1 MSMSRPR
8 AVFTGIGV
16 LTPIGLGVEPLWQG
30 LLAGQSGV
38 KPVHSF
44 DASGLPIRIG
54 GEIRNFDAKEYID
67 KKERKSLK
75 VMARAIQLGVG
86 CTTLALR
93 EGGIEPSK
101 LDPTRFGI
109 DFGAGLIASELDELG
124 PASAISTNGMPGHV
138 DMHRWGDQGIPAM
151 PPLWL
156 LKYLPNMPACH
167 VSILH
172 NAQGPSNTITES
184 DVAALLAM
192 GEATAIIA
200 RDQADVMLTGATDS
214 KINPLSMTRLSLFMP
229 TSQRNEAPE
238 KACRPFE
245 KNRDGM
251 VPGEGAGILVL
262 EALGHALKRG
272 ARIYAEVVG
281 FGASFDLK
289 RNGDGL
295 ARAITAAL
303 RKAGIGPEDIDHVN
317 AQGFSTRRDDS
328 WEARGLWK
336 VFGSSQPNV
345 PIFAGKSYFGS
356 LGAASGPVELA
367 ISLLALQHGE
377 LPPTLNYDEADPE
390 LPPIAVLAGRRHE
403 VRTPYALKVSFTDM
417 GQCAALV
424 VRKWMSDE

>member
-1 MSMSRPR
+1 MSTPRPR

-16 LTPIGLGVEPLWQG
+16 LTPLGLGVEALWQG

-38 KPVHSF
+38 KSLQSF

-75 VMARAIQLGVG
+75 VMARPIQLGVG

-93 EGGIEPSK
+93 DGKVEPAK

-124 PASAISTNGMPGHV
+124 PACAASANCQPGHV
-138 DMHRWGDQGIPAM
+138 DLQKWGEAGIPAM

-184 DVAALLAM
+184 DVAALLAI
-192 GEATAIIA
+192 GEATAIIT
-200 RDQADVMLTGATDS
+200 RGQADVMLTGATDS
-214 KINPLSMTRLSLFMP
+214 KMNALSMTRLSLFMP
-229 TSQRNEAPE
+229 TSQRNDAPE
-238 KACRPFE
+238 KACRPFD

-251 VPGEGAGILVL
+251 VPGEGAGILIL
-262 EALGHALKRG
+262 EELEHALKRG

-281 FGASFDLK
+281 FGAAFDLK

-303 RKAGIGPEDIDHVN
+303 KKADLGPEDIDHVN

-328 WEARGLWK
+328 WEARGIWK
-336 VFGSSQPNV
+336 VFGATQPRV
-345 PIFAGKSYFGS
+345 PVFAGKSYFGS

-367 ISLLALQHGE
+367 ISLLAQQHGV
-377 LPPTLNYDEADPE
+377 LPPTLNYEEADPE
-390 LPPIAVLAGRRHE
+390 LPPLAIHAGKQRE
-403 VRTPYALKVSFTDM
+403 VRTPYALKLSFTDM

-424 VRKWMSDE
+424 VKKWD